1 MCWVN
6 IERINEILHVC
17 LWVMMLL
24 NAWCAWRNYRAMRAH
39 DKERARL
46 CEVCNAFEKATQEY
60 EEAYDKL
67 MEIRERLMRD
77 DRNEDEPGA
86 GNE

>member
-6 IERINEILHVC
+6 IERINEILQVL

-24 NAWCAWRNYRAMRAH
+24 NAWCAWRNYRAMKAH
-39 DKERARL
+39 DQERARL

-67 MEIRERLMRD
+67 MEIRERLMSD